1 VSWDAGKRMKILVAG
16 AQGQLARALAEAA
29 RRHGS
34 HQVVALGRPQ
44 LDLLDHATIAK
55 AMADLE
61 PDLLVNAAA
70 YTAVDKAESDME
82 TAFAVNRDGAGAL
95 AAAAR
100 ASDIPIT
107 HVSTDYVFD
116 GRKIGAYVE
125 TDATNPLGVYAK
137 SKLEGELAVA
147 SANPRHLILRTAW
160 LYAPYGANFLRTM
173 LRLARERP
181 ELRVVDDQHGQPT
194 YVPHLAE
201 AILAIAKA
209 LSNKQGQGRWGTYHI
224 AAGGETTW
232 HGFAGAIV
240 RAGARLGTPQVPVI
254 PITTAEYPT
263 LATRPANSRLDCSKL
278 ERTFGV
284 RLPHWQQGLAACIAE
299 IEKPAAS

>member
-1 VSWDAGKRMKILVAG
+1 MKILVAG
-16 AQGQLARALAEAA
+16 AQGQLARALVEVA

-44 LDLLDHATIAK
+44 LDLLSKATISSAVE
-55 AMADLE
+55 AVE
-61 PDLLVNAAA
+61 PDLVVNAAA
-70 YTAVDKAESDME
+70 YTAVDKAESDREM
-82 TAFAVNRDGAGAL
+82 AFAVNRDGAGEL

-100 ASDIPIT
+100 ASGVPIM
-107 HVSTDYVFD
+107 HISTDYVFD
-116 GRKIGAYVE
+116 GSKLDAYVE
-125 TDATNPLGVYAK
+125 TDATNPLGAYGR

-147 SANPRHLILRTAW
+147 AANPQHLILRTAW

-181 ELRVVDDQHGQPT
+181 ELRVVADQHGQPT

-201 AILAIAKA
+201 AILAIAAA
-209 LSNKQGQGRWGTYHI
+209 LAGQQRRDVWGVYHV

-232 HGFAGAIV
+232 HGFASAIV
-240 RAGARLGTPQVPVI
+240 RAGAGLGVPQVPVH

-263 LATRPANSRLDCSKL
+263 PTARPANSRLDCGKL

-284 RLPHWQQGLAACIAE
+284 CLPHWQQGLAECIAE
-299 IEKPAAS
+299 LERTTVT